1 MHTGNWARKQDITAF
16 GSCCQHKLGIAARD
30 GSPAQRREKHK
41 QHCTSPL
48 QHAQL
53 LRDEGSEVVKET
65 EKPAQE
71 KETNMSM
78 REKQAGTHQNKKHD
92 KETKKRTAHAQK
104 QTSNG
109 VLRCSHRHAH
119 TVFSCCESRKP
130 AKCLFCVLFA
140 GASLSATLFAL
151 RRRHCCCS
159 RRVVRAFL
167 CRGLSPPRTAVEAKA
182 ACRHRCVRLCVC
194 QATDNHRTDVAATER
209 ERGQH

>member
-1 MHTGNWARKQDITAF
+1 MHTSNWARKQDITAF
-16 GSCCQHKLGIAARD
+16 GSCCQHELGIAALD

-53 LRDEGSEVVKET
+53 QRDEGSEAVKET

-104 QTSNG
+104 QASNG

-140 GASLSATLFAL
+140 GASLSLPLSSRCAGGIAAAAVAWCGLFSAAGRASAG
-151 RRRHCCCS
+151 RRGGKS
-159 RRVVRAFL
+159 RLQASL
-167 CRGLSPPRTAVEAKA
+167 CPP
-182 ACRHRCVRLCVC
+182 VC
-194 QATDNHRTDVAATER
+194 L
-209 ERGQH
+209 